1 MKKVEKSMSAGTTV
15 DSSTKAD
22 DISVIQPIAN
32 VNVSRRFWYRKE
44 VHSCVLCGR
53 EKIYKE
59 RVYDE
64 KLKGVI
70 WVDYACPEHFM

>member
-1 MKKVEKSMSAGTTV
+1 M
-15 DSSTKAD
+15 STK
-22 DISVIQPIAN
+22 VQPIKSSRN
-32 VNVSRRFWYRKE
+32 SGKPIVSRRFWYKKE

-64 KLKGVI
+64 KLKGVEWI
-70 WVDYACPEHFM
+70 DYACPEHFM

>member
-1 MKKVEKSMSAGTTV
+1 MSTEVQNTTPSQH
-15 DSSTKAD
+15 DAKL
-22 DISVIQPIAN
+22 P
-32 VNVSRRFWYRKE
+32 VSRRFWYKKE

-64 KLKGVI
+64 KLKSVK